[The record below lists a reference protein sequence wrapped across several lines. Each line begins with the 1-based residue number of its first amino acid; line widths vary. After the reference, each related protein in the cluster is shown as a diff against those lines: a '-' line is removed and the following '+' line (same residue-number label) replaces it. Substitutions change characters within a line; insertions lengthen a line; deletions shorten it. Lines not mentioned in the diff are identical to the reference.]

1 MSFNTTQ
8 IEKLVD
14 PFWRESI
21 QETDEH
27 SASLWDFM
35 QKSPTE
41 NANTLGQKW
50 KVRTGYNESES
61 WAAFNGQAFA
71 QGGNSAFKNLFVP
84 YRTVSKQGLITKEA
98 IDNDDGKSKYHPVVQ
113 EFESALSVGMKQVN
127 RALALGDGTG
137 RIGVLSANYAGGSP
151 TLVTTAPNTTFGNKG
166 AQFIKPGKKIQIADP
181 TGVTVRNGTVGAGPF
196 TVSSLVL
203 ATGVITLSSNGPS
216 DAVTNDIVVP
226 EGAAG
231 RGMHG
236 LEYWVKNSG
245 NLFELALATD
255 PGLRSTIVSGASG
268 TLMLLIEQM
277 FSAMA
282 HYIDEEVALGIN
294 GQEKHCFF
302 WSPTQRE
309 KYRKEAQGLGITM
322 LGSSK
327 IDTGYVHTEEINGY
341 TFKCSKDHSNNR
353 INCLKKSDWYRIS
366 RGGAEKP
373 FERYRF
379 NGQAL
384 FNKYDST
391 GNETS
396 GMGFIMTGYV
406 NVACRNVRNQ
416 AAITSLPTSGLQTG
430 N

>member
-1 MSFNTTQ
+1 
-8 IEKLVD
+8 
-14 PFWRESI
+14 
-21 QETDEH
+21 
-27 SASLWDFM
+27 
-35 QKSPTE
+35 
-41 NANTLGQKW
+41 
-50 KVRTGYNESES
+50 
-61 WAAFNGQAFA
+61 
-71 QGGNSAFKNLFVP
+71 
-84 YRTVSKQGLITKEA
+84 
-98 IDNDDGKSKYHPVVQ
+98 
-113 EFESALSVGMKQVN
+113 MKQVN

-327 IDTGYVHTEEINGY
+327 IDTGYGHTEEINGY
-341 TFKCSKDHSNNR
+341 TFKCSKDHSNTR

-416 AAITSLPTSGLQTG
+416 AAITSLPTAGLQTG